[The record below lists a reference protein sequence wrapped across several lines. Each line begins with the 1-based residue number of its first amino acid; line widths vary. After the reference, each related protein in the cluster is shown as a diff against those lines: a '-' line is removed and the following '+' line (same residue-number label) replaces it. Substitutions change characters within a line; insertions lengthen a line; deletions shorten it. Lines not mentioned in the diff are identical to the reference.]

1 MSRPAP
7 EKIGSWFLILTSAL
21 LPSKYGQPLFA
32 PPSKPPQVTCT
43 IACIQDCTS
52 KNVTAAAGTS
62 SNDDLSV
69 NSRSGNKTYRG
80 GRSKRDVSPSNGAI
94 SAQNDVTKP
103 SPVLDLKAVYVDQ
116 TYVNLTWTV
125 SDTASNSCMYR
136 IEIKSDGTADRNL
149 TSNVTE
155 AEIADLHPGMLYK
168 FTVFAVAADAQTEGE
183 GVSISLYTKPSPV
196 LDLKAEYIGPEKVN
210 LAWAVNDTAS
220 NSYTYR
226 IEIKSDGTADRNLT
240 SNVTEAEIADLH
252 PGMLYEF
259 TVFAVA
265 ADAQTEGEGVPLSL
279 YTKPSPVLDLKA
291 EYVNQTYVNLTW
303 TVNDTASN
311 SYTYRIEIKSDG
323 TADRNLTSNVTEAEI
338 ADLHPGTLY
347 KFTVSAK
354 PGNSMSEEV
363 GLTISLFTKPSP
375 VLDLE
380 AEYIGPEKVNLA
392 WAVNDTASNSYTY
405 RIEIKSDG
413 TADRNLTS
421 NITEAEIADL
431 HPGML
436 YKFTVFAV
444 AADAQTEGE
453 GVPLSLY
460 TKPSP
465 VLDLKA
471 VYVDQTY
478 VNLTW
483 TVSDTAS
490 NSYTYRIEIK
500 SDGTADRNLTSNVT
514 EAEIA
519 DLHPGMLYKFTV
531 FAVAADAQ
539 TEGEGVPLSLYTQPS
554 PVLNLIAQSISPS
567 YVNLTWTVNNSA
579 SNSYTYRIEIKSD
592 GTADRNLTSNVT
604 EAEIADLHPGMLYEF
619 TVFAVAADAQT
630 EGEGVSIS
638 LYTKPSPVLDLKAE
652 YIGPEKVNLAWA
664 VNDTASNSYT
674 YRIEIKSDGTAD
686 RNLTSNVTEAEIA
699 DLHPGML
706 YEFTVFAVAA
716 DAQTEGEG
724 VPLSLY
730 TKPSPVLDLKA
741 VYVDQT
747 YVNLTWTVSD
757 TASNSYTYRIEIKSD
772 GTADRNLTSNVTE
785 AEIADLH
792 PGMLYKFT
800 VFAVAADAQTEGE
813 GVPLSLYTIPA
824 SVTSFQCEPVVKE
837 SNLTLKWK
845 CPIGNNSG
853 FKIKIFNDTWEKE
866 QQISRCTGEN
876 SEETFRIGS
885 LNYFTTYNVSITTL
899 ADTKESSPVQKMCR
913 TSITDPPPPTK
924 GPLVKAISHISLSV
938 EFSDFES
945 VNGPLKAY
953 AVIIIT
959 EATEGCGSS
968 KPELNITYKDFKQK
982 KTATYVTYIIDIGQA
997 KQSSFRSRNGTL
1009 TVNVGTGNTMRG
1021 YENGP
1026 LSPLHS
1032 YRARVAGFTRINFT
1046 GADIIVGED
1055 SYASFSPCSEQ
1066 VLLPQDPGL
1075 IAGAVI
1081 GCLLAVLA
1089 VVAIG
1094 GYIFWK
1100 RRRKDRRNTE
1110 MSFSP
1115 IKVKK
1120 SKLIKVENFESYFKK
1135 QQADSNCGFAEEYE
1149 ELRPAGV
1156 HQPKFAAELPENRGK
1171 NRYNNVLPY
1180 DISRVKLSTRSHATD
1195 DYINANYMPGYTS
1208 KKAFIAAQGPL
1219 PNTIDD
1225 FWRMIWEKNIYS
1237 IVMLTKCVEQARTKC
1252 EQYWPDKQSMS
1263 YGDIIVTMVS
1273 EIVLPEWTI
1282 RDFTV
1287 ENSNAPEIHTVRQ
1300 FHFTSWPD
1308 HGVPETTDLLINFR
1322 HLVQEYNNQNP
1333 IDSPTLVH
1341 CSAGVGRTGTF
1352 IAIDRLIQQIEMEN
1366 TVDVYGVVY
1375 DLRMHRPLMVQTE
1388 DQYVFL
1394 NQCVMDIIRS
1404 QKDKKADLIYQ
1415 NMTAMA
1421 IYENFTPG
1429 PGFGKANGYHA

>member
-1 MSRPAP
+1 MV
-7 EKIGSWFLILTSAL
+7 
-21 LPSKYGQPLFA
+21 SK
-32 PPSKPPQVTCT
+32 VTCT
-43 IACIQDCTS
+43 IACLQDCSS
-52 KNVTAAAGTS
+52 KNITAAAGTS

-69 NSRSGNKTYRG
+69 NSRSDNKTYRG
-80 GRSKRDVSPSNGAI
+80 GRSKRDMSLSNGAI
-94 SAQNDVTKP
+94 SAQNNVTKP
-103 SPVLDLKAVYVDQ
+103 SPIL
-116 TYVNLTWTV
+116 NL
-125 SDTASNSCMYR
+125 
-136 IEIKSDGTADRNL
+136 
-149 TSNVTE
+149 
-155 AEIADLHPGMLYK
+155 
-168 FTVFAVAADAQTEGE
+168 VAQ
-183 GVSISLYTKPSPV
+183 
-196 LDLKAEYIGPEKVN
+196 YIGPEK
-210 LAWAVNDTAS
+210 
-220 NSYTYR
+220 
-226 IEIKSDGTADRNLT
+226 
-240 SNVTEAEIADLH
+240 
-252 PGMLYEF
+252 
-259 TVFAVA
+259 
-265 ADAQTEGEGVPLSL
+265 
-279 YTKPSPVLDLKA
+279 
-291 EYVNQTYVNLTW
+291 VNLTW

-323 TADRNLTSNVTEAEI
+323 TADRNLMSNVTRAEI
-338 ADLHPGTLY
+338 ADLQPGTLY
-347 KFTVSAK
+347 TFTVFAVAADAQTEGEGVPISLYTWPSPILDLKA
-354 PGNSMSEEV
+354 EYV
-363 GLTISLFTKPSP
+363 GLS
-375 VLDLE
+375 
-380 AEYIGPEKVNLA
+380 YVNLT
-392 WAVNDTASNSYTY
+392 WTVNDAASNSYTY

-421 NITEAEIADL
+421 SVTKAEIADL
-431 HPGML
+431 QPGTL
-436 YKFTVFAV
+436 YTFTVFAKPANNMSEELGLSASLYTRPSPVLDLTAPYIGTEIVNLAWTVNDAALNSYTYRIEIKSDGTSPRNLTSNVTRAEIADLQPGTLYTFTVFAV

-453 GVPLSLY
+453 GVPISLY
-460 TKPSP
+460 TRPSP
-465 VLDLKA
+465 ILDLKA
-471 VYVDQTY
+471 EYVGLSY

-483 TVSDTAS
+483 TVNDAAS

-500 SDGTADRNLTSNVT
+500 SDGTSPRNLTSNVT
-514 EAEIA
+514 RAEIA
-519 DLHPGMLYKFTV
+519 DLQPGTLYTFTV

-539 TEGEGVPLSLYTQPS
+539 TEGEGVP
-554 PVLNLIAQSISPS
+554 I
-567 YVNLTWTVNNSA
+567 
-579 SNSYTYRIEIKSD
+579 
-592 GTADRNLTSNVT
+592 
-604 EAEIADLHPGMLYEF
+604 
-619 TVFAVAADAQT
+619 
-630 EGEGVSIS
+630 
-638 LYTKPSPVLDLKAE
+638 
-652 YIGPEKVNLAWA
+652 
-664 VNDTASNSYT
+664 
-674 YRIEIKSDGTAD
+674 
-686 RNLTSNVTEAEIA
+686 
-699 DLHPGML
+699 
-706 YEFTVFAVAA
+706 
-716 DAQTEGEG
+716 
-724 VPLSLY
+724 
-730 TKPSPVLDLKA
+730 
-741 VYVDQT
+741 
-747 YVNLTWTVSD
+747 
-757 TASNSYTYRIEIKSD
+757 
-772 GTADRNLTSNVTE
+772 
-785 AEIADLH
+785 
-792 PGMLYKFT
+792 
-800 VFAVAADAQTEGE
+800 
-813 GVPLSLYTIPA
+813 SLYTIPA
-824 SVTSFQCEPVVKE
+824 SVTSFQCEPVVRE
-837 SNLTLKWK
+837 STLTLKWK

-853 FKIKIFNDTWEKE
+853 FKIKIFNDTWGKE

-899 ADTKESSPVQKMCR
+899 SDTKESSPVQKMCK
-913 TSITDPPPPTK
+913 TSITDPPAPTK
-924 GPLVKAISHISLSV
+924 GPFVKAISHTSLSV

-959 EATEGCGSS
+959 EAPEGCGSS
-968 KPELNITYKDFKQK
+968 KPQLNNTYKDFKQK
-982 KTATYVTYIIDIGQA
+982 KTATYVTYVVDTGQA
-997 KQSSFRSRNGTL
+997 NESSLRSRNRTL
-1009 TVNVGTGNTMRG
+1009 TVNVGTGNTVRG

-1046 GADIIVGED
+1046 EADIIVGEY

-1081 GCLLAVLA
+1081 GCLLAILA

-1120 SKLIKVENFESYFKK
+1120 SKLIKVENFEPYFKK

-1180 DISRVKLSTRSHATD
+1180 DISRVKLSARSLAAD

-1252 EQYWPDKQSMS
+1252 EQYWPDNQSMR
-1263 YGDIIVTMVS
+1263 YGDIIVTTIS

-1282 RDFTV
+1282 RDFSV
-1287 ENSNAPEIHTVRQ
+1287 ENSNASEIHTVRQ

-1322 HLVQEYNNQNP
+1322 HLVQEYNSQNP
-1333 IDSPTLVH
+1333 VDSPTLVH